1 MNRKLPIAVR
11 ALAAASAVFMAVATL
26 NGLVSIAEPHQSQLM
41 AVNAARLAE
50 RVAQAAQRDAMVAQA
65 ASGSAGR

>member
-11 ALAAASAVFMAVATL
+11 ALAAASAVFMTVATL

-41 AVNAARLAE
+41 AANATRQAE
-50 RVAQAAQRDAMVAQA
+50 RMAQAAQRGALVAQT
-65 ASGSAGR
+65 ASGSARR